1 MSSGDADG
9 LGVTR
14 SLGLTSVSFKS
25 TQYKSGKMGI
35 GMSALQN
42 ILDLCSR
49 SIYISYSLT
58 TTDVKVI
65 RGA

>member
-9 LGVTR
+9 LGVIR
-14 SLGLTSVSFKS
+14 ILALTSVSFKI
-25 TQYKSGKMGI
+25 TQYKSGKKGI

-42 ILDLCSR
+42 ILDLCSCL
-49 SIYISYSLT
+49 SYISYSLT

>member
-14 SLGLTSVSFKS
+14 SLAHSSVSFKI

-42 ILDLCSR
+42 ILDLCSC
-49 SIYISYSLT
+49 SLYISYSLMT
-58 TTDVKVI
+58 ADVKVI